1 MFPDRCPVCGKPA
14 TTEGT
19 IPAIPRVDRIQAR
32 SMYGGSFP
40 SARVVSSA
48 RSMPRGG
55 SVSRISIP
63 TCDVHALSFEEMA
76 RIRTPVS
83 LCNGILILVTLLLT
97 PFTLLAIVS
106 GIAVNPSLV
115 FALLIAGIMAIV
127 TYYLSSPTP
136 LERAVHVF
144 DIDSASGH
152 MVLRILN
159 DRYADE
165 IIQLNPMTAKR
176 VHSR

>member
-1 MFPDRCPVCGKPA
+1 M
-14 TTEGT
+14 
-19 IPAIPRVDRIQAR
+19 
-32 SMYGGSFP
+32 
-40 SARVVSSA
+40 
-48 RSMPRGG
+48 
-55 SVSRISIP
+55 
-63 TCDVHALSFEEMA
+63 
-76 RIRTPVS
+76 
-83 LCNGILILVTLLLT
+83 VTLLLT